1 MCVSVYSALEQEH
14 LLANCCSSCFL
25 TLLIPLLGF
34 LDTLYD
40 TLCFTPK
47 VDFNAGVVAAGEAQI
62 ESTVCAQCIM
72 HALCAH
78 GISEKRQGRK
88 NWVE

>member
-40 TLCFTPK
+40 TLTAK
-47 VDFNAGVVAAGEAQI
+47 
-62 ESTVCAQCIM
+62 
-72 HALCAH
+72 
-78 GISEKRQGRK
+78 ISL
-88 NWVE
+88 VYD